1 MTWFASRRMF
11 ARLTLLALIACPRAL
26 HAETPPSASVIA
38 PTAAVA
44 ADHPLASQAGIEVL
58 QAGGNAVDAA
68 VAVGLVLGVV
78 NPFAS
83 GIGGGGFLL
92 VRDPVSGDVH
102 ALDFRETA
110 PRAAHRDL
118 FVADG
123 EVIPGASRN
132 GGLAVAVPGEVA
144 GWWAVHERYG
154 RLPWADVVAP
164 ARRLA
169 TEGFAAGSLL
179 PQRLGSIDDL
189 SDYPALEAA
198 FSVDGQ
204 LVSEGDHLVRAALG
218 ATLREI
224 ETQGPAGFYE
234 GWVAQDVVDTVARS
248 GGILTRADL
257 AEYEVRW
264 LEPVV
269 ATYRGHTIFG
279 MPLPSS
285 GGLVVAQVLTALEAF
300 PVGRVTYDDAA
311 FAHLLTTML
320 AYAFAD
326 RAQWLGDGV
335 DREMVTERMLGA
347 ARIATMRT
355 GYDPE
360 QLGAVE
366 RFGPPI
372 VPPTDGGTSHFSI
385 IDADGMAVACTT
397 TINTSFGSKVIGAQ
411 SGVVLNNEMDDFSAQ
426 PGVPNAFGLLG
437 NENNAV
443 VAGHR
448 PLSSMSP
455 TLVVDDSGVVGALG
469 GSGGPRIITGT
480 LIALL
485 QLIDFGTSAAEAVS
499 APRLHHQWM
508 PERTFVELG
517 ASASWFQRLSDLGHS
532 VTPQPF
538 GNAVQVVWRHSEGWE
553 AASDPRK
560 HGAPAGY

>member
-1 MTWFASRRMF
+1 MTCYDRFGV
-11 ARLTLLALIACPRAL
+11 RAL
-26 HAETPPSASVIA
+26 VAAAILLTTASVSAEERAAAAVVA

-44 ADHPLASQAGIEVL
+44 ADHPLASDAGIAIL
-58 QAGGNAVDAA
+58 RAGGNAVDAA

-92 VRDPVSGDVH
+92 VRDPSTGVVE

-123 EVIPGASRN
+123 AVIPGASRD

-144 GWWAVHERYG
+144 GWWAVHQRYG
-154 RLPWADVVAP
+154 ALPWAEVVAP
-164 ARRLA
+164 AHRLA
-169 TEGFAAGSLL
+169 DEGFVVAPLL
-179 PQRLGSIDDL
+179 PERLSG
-189 SDYPALEAA
+189 LENLATFAPLADA
-198 FSVDGQ
+198 FSVSGR
-204 LVSEGDHLVRAALG
+204 LVEEGDVLTRPALA
-218 ATLREI
+218 ATLAAIAE
-224 ETQGPAGFYE
+224 QGRAGFYD
-234 GWVAQDVVDTVARS
+234 GWVAQDLVDTVARA

-264 LEPVV
+264 LSPTE
-269 ATYRGHTIFG
+269 TLYRGYTVYG

-285 GGLVVAQVLTALEAF
+285 GGLVIAQVLAALEAF
-300 PVGRVTYDDAA
+300 PLSRTTYQDVA
-311 FAHLLTTML
+311 FVHLVTTML
-320 AYAFAD
+320 GYAFAD

-335 DREMVTERMLGA
+335 DRAEVTARMLGQ
-347 ARIATMRT
+347 ARITQMRA

-360 QLGAVE
+360 AFGDAA
-366 RFGPPI
+366 RFGPP
-372 VPPTDGGTSHFSI
+372 VTTPTDAGTSHFSV
-385 IDADGMAVACTT
+385 IDAGGMAVACTT
-397 TINTSFGSKVIGAQ
+397 TINTSFGSKVLGDRT
-411 SGVVLNNEMDDFSAQ
+411 GVVLNNEMDDFSAQ
-426 PGVPNAFGLLG
+426 PGVPNAFGLVG
-437 NENNAV
+437 NVNNAV

-455 TLVVDDSGVVGALG
+455 TLVVDDAGVVGALG

-480 LIALL
+480 LLALI
-485 QLIDFGTSAAEAVS
+485 QLIDFETSAAEAIS
-499 APRLHHQWM
+499 APRFHHQWL

-517 ASASWFQRLSDLGHS
+517 ASASWFRHLASLGHT

-538 GNAVQVVWRHSEGWE
+538 GNAVQVIWRHAEGWE

-560 HGAPAGY
+560 YGAPAGY